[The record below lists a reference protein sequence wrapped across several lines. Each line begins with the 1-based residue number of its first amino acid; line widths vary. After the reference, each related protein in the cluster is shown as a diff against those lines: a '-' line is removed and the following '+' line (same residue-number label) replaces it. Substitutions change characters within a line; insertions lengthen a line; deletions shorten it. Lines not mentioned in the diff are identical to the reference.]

1 MSKKDR
7 VIAKK
12 LIDEA
17 DSFIVVTRLK
27 KPAGKASIQDEQI
40 EDEDSPRGA
49 KVKVKHKAYTLVSPN
64 DSVEMLEYLFGRL
77 PEIPKAV
84 IELRKDEMK
93 ERGIWVP
100 RE

>member
-7 VIAKK
+7 DIAKK

-27 KPAGKASIQDEQI
+27 KPADKVIQDEQI
-40 EDEDSPRGA
+40 EDEDSPKGA
-49 KVKVKHKAYTLVSPN
+49 KGKVKHKAYTLVSPN
-64 DSVEMLEYLFGRL
+64 DSVEMLEYLFSRL

-100 RE
+100 KE